1 MTRADADGRRTRPV
15 APGQGR
21 AIADQI
27 RRGRSPDER
36 LVREVA
42 AVDTATLG
50 AAGVRA
56 ARERLAAE
64 VLGAGPLEPLLLDP
78 DVTDVLVNGD
88 GSVWVDRGDGLVRAD
103 VRLEDPGAA
112 RRLAVRLAGLAGR
125 RLDESQP
132 WVDGLLPGSVRLH
145 AILPPLVE
153 GGAHVSLRVPRAR
166 ADGLLALRASGMFGS
181 ETEELLRRLVLA
193 RCSFVVTGGTGCGK
207 TTLLAA
213 LLAEVPHAE
222 RLVLVEDVRELQ
234 VGHPHVVRLQGRGA
248 NVEGRGA
255 VGLVDLVRQALRM
268 RPDRLVVG
276 EVRGAEVREMLA
288 ALNTGHEGGCGTVH
302 ANAPADVPARFE
314 ALGALA
320 GMPPDAVHAQLASAV
335 RVVVHVHRRAEG
347 RRVASL
353 SVLRRSPDTGQVRCD
368 LALDCVT
375 GARGPAWAELS
386 EAIGAA
392 APGGAHRDD
401 APRCGDGDDR
411 GLRRGAHP
419 VAPARTAGSA

>member
-27 RRGRSPDER
+27 RRGQSPDER

-88 GSVWVDRGDGLVRAD
+88 GSVWADRGAGLVRAE
-103 VRLEDPGAA
+103 VQLEDPAAA

-145 AILPPLVE
+145 AILPPLVD

-166 ADGLLALRASGMFGS
+166 ADGLRALRASGMFGPV
-181 ETEELLRRLVLA
+181 TEELLRRLVLA

-213 LLAEVPHAE
+213 LLAEVPHPE

-234 VGHPHVVRLQGRGA
+234 VSHPHVVRLQGRGA

-320 GMPPDAVHAQLASAV
+320 GMPPAAVHAQLASAV
-335 RVVVHVHRRAEG
+335 RVVVHVQRRPEG

-353 SVLRRSPDTGQVRCD
+353 SVLRSARDTGQVRCD
-368 LALDCVT
+368 LALDAVSGT
-375 GARGPAWAELS
+375 RGPAWLELC
-386 EAIGAA
+386 EAVAA
-392 APGGAHRDD
+392 APSAGDHGG
-401 APRCGDGDDR
+401 GD
-411 GLRRGAHP
+411 RRSDGVAGADHGARP
-419 VAPARTAGSA
+419 VGGPLTGAGA